1 MADLDPNLRAQAA
14 APGNPSRGRLLHA
27 VGFGAMALLTV
38 WLTLDAPGLVWDET
52 IYMGFAKE
60 YIDWFQHWGSG
71 AFTPEAIEWAWGKG
85 QVHPPLGK
93 LGLALGIKLFHPT
106 FPNCPELDVRAIRL
120 ASACWFALLT
130 GVAFWWMAKA
140 FGECAGAL
148 SALALMLTPRLF
160 GHAHFGTLDMPMAA
174 LWFVAV
180 ALFSQV
186 GRSRVWVWAAAIAL
200 AAAGLTKINAAFIP
214 LVLVP
219 YAVWRLR
226 RRAVVPIIVLCVVPL
241 LAFFAL
247 WPHMWVDTW
256 QHLWHYVTD
265 KASRMHVEAY
275 YGGRAFAK
283 SSPAWHYPL
292 VLTLVTVPLPFLA
305 AAAFASIRGLKR
317 RDPTIVLLVANASLV
332 LGVACLPFVPKYDGV
347 RLFLPAFPFVA
358 CLAGVGL
365 SAALAWVRSHAA
377 SRRWLPWAVGACLFG
392 PAAAEVVHLH
402 PFQLSYYNEA
412 VGFLAGAGGLG
423 FEPTYWGD
431 TLAKDTVEFLNRTCA
446 PGDKVAFFPVGSYVP
461 STHQN
466 VTMDLRPDVQIVD
479 YESREWRYL
488 VLVSRYGK
496 FDDHA
501 WSIHRG
507 HEPVFSVKRWGVKLC
522 SVYRE

>member
-1 MADLDPNLRAQAA
+1 MVDPDPNLRAQAA
-14 APGNPSRGRLLHA
+14 ASGNPSRRRLLHA
-27 VGFGAMALLTV
+27 VGFGALALLIV

-52 IYMGFAKE
+52 IYMGFARR
-60 YIDWFQHWGSG
+60 YIDWFQHWGRG
-71 AFTPEAIEWAWGKG
+71 AFTTETIEWAWGKG

-130 GVAFWWMAKA
+130 GMAFWWMATA

-148 SALALMLTPRLF
+148 SSLAMILMPRLF
-160 GHAHFGTLDMPMAA
+160 GHAHFGTLDMPMTA

-186 GRSRVWVWAAAIAL
+186 GRSRGWVWAAAIAL
-200 AAAGLTKINAAFIP
+200 GAAGLTKINAAFIP
-214 LVLVP
+214 LVLAP

-226 RRAVVPIIVLCVVPL
+226 RKAVVPLVILAVVPL
-241 LAFFAL
+241 VMFLAL
-247 WPHMWVDTW
+247 WPHLWVDTW
-256 QHLWHYVTD
+256 QHLRQYVTD

-275 YGGRAFAK
+275 YGGRAFTD
-283 SSPAWHYPL
+283 SSPPWHYPL
-292 VLTLVTVPLPFLA
+292 VLTLATVPVPFLA

-317 RDPTIVLLVANASLV
+317 RDPAIVLLVANAALV
-332 LGVACLPFVPKYDGV
+332 LGVACLAFVPKYDGV

-365 SAALAWVRSHAA
+365 SAFVGWLRSRMPRRAWLAWLVGLCVLA
-377 SRRWLPWAVGACLFG
+377 SP
-392 PAAAEVVHLH
+392 AAEVVHLH

-412 VGFLAGAGGLG
+412 VGFLSGAEALG

-431 TLAKDTVEFLNRTCA
+431 TLASETVGFLNRTCV
-446 PGDKVAFFPVGSYVP
+446 PGEKVAFFPVGSYVP

-466 VTMDLRPDVQIVD
+466 VTKDLRPDVQIVD
-479 YESREWRYL
+479 YESGQWRWL

-496 FDDHA
+496 FDELA
-501 WSIHRG
+501 WATHRRQ
-507 HEPVFSVKRWGVKLC
+507 EPVFSVKRWGVELC
-522 SVYRE
+522 SVYRK